1 MRKAVRRLAAIT
13 AVWAFLV
20 PPAMADGLTDWSLS
34 PPEIEWDGWT
44 ASLGGLA
51 GGSAFTATKP
61 GEGQQAGAS
70 LSALLLPRVQRTLD
84 NGWEIG
90 ARGAILA
97 YHDDLA
103 GDIYGNRTFE
113 KGYLFAQTPY
123 GRFEAGQNDGAA
135 SRLAV
140 TGPSVDAAVAIDNAS
155 TTFFRDPATGEAF
168 INVFRLRT
176 PVFATSND
184 AKFTYVSPRL
194 FGIEVAGS
202 YTPYDAHGGLPFIS
216 RGAGGLDRQRNIL
229 EAAADYAGDLGDVSY
244 EFYAGAAYGFDASR
258 TPGHA
263 NLKDWGFGGE
273 ADDTLG
279 GIKFALGGAYRQSNA
294 YTFDI
299 ADARSSGTTRSWRA
313 STTATM
319 GPWIAGFEYA
329 GGQADEALPS
339 PGLQEHGYGVSLGYV
354 LNSNLQLTAGWQQL
368 QFRRDT
374 GLFSTGAPNADLNA
388 GFLYLR
394 LHV

>member
-1 MRKAVRRLAAIT
+1 MAAG
-13 AVWAFLV
+13 WAFV
-20 PPAMADGLTDWSLS
+20 APPASADGLTDWNIS
-34 PPEIEWDGWT
+34 PPETEWGDWS

-51 GGSAFTATKP
+51 GGSLFTATKP
-61 GEGQQAGAS
+61 GDGQEAGAS
-70 LSALLLPRVQRTLD
+70 LSALFLPRLQRTLD
-84 NGWEIG
+84 NGWDIG

-97 YHDDLA
+97 YHDRLA
-103 GDIYGNRTFE
+103 GDVYGNRTFE

-123 GRFEAGQNDGAA
+123 GRFEAGQDDGAGY
-135 SRLAV
+135 RLSV
-140 TGPSVDAAVAIDNAS
+140 TGPSVDEATAIDNAS
-155 TTFFRDPATGEAF
+155 TTFFRDPASGEAF

-184 AKFTYVSPRL
+184 AKFTYVSPRW
-194 FGIEVAGS
+194 FGIELAGS

-216 RGAGGLDRQRNIL
+216 RGEGGFDRQRNIL
-229 EAAADYAGDLGDVSY
+229 EAAANYEGDFGDVAY
-244 EFYAGAAYGFDASR
+244 ELYAGAAYGQDARR

-263 NLKDWGFGGE
+263 NLTDWGFGGE
-273 ADDTLG
+273 ADDTLM

-299 ADARSSGTTRSWRA
+299 ADARSSGSTRAWRI

-329 GGQADEALPS
+329 GGQADEAFPS
-339 PGLQEHGYGVSLGYV
+339 PGLQEHGFGLSLGYV
-354 LNSNLQLTAGWQQL
+354 LNSNLQLTAGWQNL

-374 GLFSTGAPNADLNA
+374 GLFSNGAPDADLNA
-388 GFLYLR
+388 GFLHLR